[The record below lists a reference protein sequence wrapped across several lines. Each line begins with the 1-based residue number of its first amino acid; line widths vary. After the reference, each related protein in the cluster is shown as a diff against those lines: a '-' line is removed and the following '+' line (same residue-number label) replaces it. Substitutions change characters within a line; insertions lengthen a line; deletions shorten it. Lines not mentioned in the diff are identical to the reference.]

1 MMMDKTIKR
10 VHMLP
15 PEIISKIAAGE
26 VIDRPASVVK
36 ELLENSLDAGTDS
49 IELHLQEAGKT
60 LIRLRDSGS
69 GITQDDLSQVF
80 HRHSTSKITSIDDLF
95 KIRSLGFRGEALY
108 SIAAIADII
117 LRSRTDDQDS
127 GWEIH
132 MRGGEQ
138 LGLKPVPLTQGTEI
152 EVKELFF
159 NTPARR
165 KFLHSNIT
173 EMNQILNV
181 FVPYTLL
188 YPQVRF
194 LLTRQDKTQ
203 IDLLPEEDH
212 VARISASLNLDS
224 KHLLSAKEEFVDD
237 NLSVHMILGDI
248 NIVRSRRDMQFVFVN
263 GRPVQSKA
271 ISFHMNNVYR
281 LILPQGNYPFFVLF
295 IDIPAENIDANIH
308 PTKREIKINDEQNIC
323 SLLRRMAEHV
333 LMSKGGPKVITDG
346 APASTASSLDQAL
359 SRDHQNDLP
368 FERSSFADQW
378 TSSPSGENLSPT
390 EQYSFPREENMFMA
404 QALTGEKRTS
414 LKEKLESARYIGQ
427 FMNKYLLFESEKT
440 LLLIDQHAA
449 QERIAFEQLIL
460 QMEKGQV
467 EIQHLLSPFL
477 LKLSPQDL
485 LAWEASKEKLEQSG
499 FSTTLFDEEAVAIH
513 TYPVLL
519 KDPERAVRDILCG
532 GDAARC
538 DHEAIARRACRSS
551 VMSGDPMQ
559 KEQAAF
565 QRKNLITCRDPFTC
579 PHGRP
584 TVIEMT
590 LDHLDKQFL
599 RT

>member
-1 MMMDKTIKR
+1 MNR
-10 VHMLP
+10 VRVLP

-26 VIDRPASVVK
+26 VIERPASVVK
-36 ELLENSLDAGTDS
+36 ELLENSLDAGTNS
-49 IELHLQEAGKT
+49 IELHLQQAGKT
-60 LIRLRDSGS
+60 LIRLKDSGS
-69 GITQDDLSQVF
+69 GITQDDLTQVF

-117 LRSRTDDQDS
+117 LRSRTAGQDS

-132 MRGGEQ
+132 MRGGEK
-138 LGLKPVPLTQGTEI
+138 LGLKPVPLTQGAEI

-165 KFLHSNIT
+165 KFLRSNIA

-181 FVPYTLL
+181 FIPYTLL
-188 YPQVRF
+188 YPRVRF
-194 LLTRQDKTQ
+194 LLTHQDKTQ

-212 VARISASLNLDS
+212 VSRVSASLNLNS
-224 KHLLSAKEEFVDD
+224 GHLLSAKEEFPDD

-248 NIVRSRRDMQFVFVN
+248 NVVRSRRDMQFVFVN

-271 ISFHMNNVYR
+271 ISFHVNNVYR
-281 LILPQGNYPFFVLF
+281 LIFPQGNYPFFVLF
-295 IDIPAENIDANIH
+295 INIPPENIDANIH
-308 PTKREIKINDEQNIC
+308 PTKREIKIKDKQNIC
-323 SLLRRMAEHV
+323 SLLRRMAEHL
-333 LMSKGGPKVITDG
+333 LMSKGGPKVIDG
-346 APASTASSLDQAL
+346 GAGPFASGLDRAL

-368 FERSSFADQW
+368 FERAAFAGQW
-378 TSSPSGENLSPT
+378 TASSATGENLKPT
-390 EQYSFPREENMFMA
+390 EQYAFPQGEDPLFTRS
-404 QALTGEKRTS
+404 LTGEKRTS
-414 LKEKLESARYIGQ
+414 LKEKLQVARYIGQ
-427 FMNKYLLFESEKT
+427 FMNKYLFFESEKT
-440 LLLIDQHAA
+440 LLIIDQHAA

-467 EIQHLLSPFL
+467 EIQHLLSPYL
-477 LKLSPQDL
+477 IKLSPQDL
-485 LAWEASKEKLEQSG
+485 LSWESSQDKLEQAG
-499 FSTTLFDEEAVAIH
+499 FATTLFDEEAVAIH

-519 KDPERAVRDILCG
+519 KDPERAVRDILAG

-538 DHEAIARRACRSS
+538 DHESIARRACRSS
-551 VMSGDPMQ
+551 VMAGDPMQ
-559 KEQAAF
+559 KDQAAF
-565 QRKNLITCRDPFTC
+565 QREKLITCRDPFTC

>member
-1 MMMDKTIKR
+1 MMDKTMNR
-10 VHMLP
+10 VRILP

-26 VIDRPASVVK
+26 VIERPASVVK

-49 IELHLQEAGKT
+49 IELHLQQAGKT
-60 LIRLRDSGS
+60 MIRLKDSGS

-80 HRHSTSKITSIDDLF
+80 LRHSTSKITSIDDLF
-95 KIRSLGFRGEALY
+95 RIRSLGFRGEALY

-132 MRGGEQ
+132 MRGGDK
-138 LGLKPVPLTQGTEI
+138 LGLKPVPLAQGTEI

-165 KFLHSNIT
+165 KFLRSNIT

-181 FVPYTLL
+181 FVPYTLF

-194 LLTRQDKTQ
+194 LLTHQDKTQ

-212 VARISASLNLDS
+212 AARISASLNLNS
-224 KHLLSAKEEFVDD
+224 KHLLSAKEEFPDD

-248 NIVRSRRDMQFVFVN
+248 NVVRSRRDLQFVFVN

-295 IDIPAENIDANIH
+295 IDIPVENIDANIH

-323 SLLRRMAEHV
+323 SLLRRMAEHL
-333 LMSKGGPKVITDG
+333 LMSKGGPKVITGD
-346 APASTASSLDQAL
+346 APASSASSLDQAL
-359 SRDHQNDLP
+359 SRNHQNDLP
-368 FERSSFADQW
+368 FERAAFPEQW
-378 TSSPSGENLSPT
+378 TSSATGEVIKPT
-390 EQYSFPREENMFMA
+390 EQYAFPQGENMLFS
-404 QALTGEKRTS
+404 QSLTGANRTS
-414 LKEKLESARYIGQ
+414 LKEKLQGARYIGQ

-449 QERIAFEQLIL
+449 QERIVFEQLIL

-467 EIQHLLSPFL
+467 EIQHLLSPYL
-477 LKLSPQDL
+477 IKLSPQDL

-519 KDPERAVRDILCG
+519 KDPQRAVRDILSG

-538 DHEAIARRACRSS
+538 DHATIARRACRSS
-551 VMSGDPMQ
+551 VMAGDPMR

-565 QRKNLITCRDPFTC
+565 QRENLITCRDPFTC